1 MGTEVVCPREDAWD
15 VVVPSQRNDSDDGRG
30 DVLVLLCKDGIA
42 SRESAGEFFREEGDA
57 FAAKFDH
64 IVFGA
69 YAEDARDEGDEC
81 GEVTAS

>member
-1 MGTEVVCPREDAWD
+1 M
-15 VVVPSQRNDSDDGRG
+15 
-30 DVLVLLCKDGIA
+30 LCKDGVA
-42 SRESAGEFFREEGDA
+42 ARESAGELFGEKGNA
-57 FAAKFDH
+57 FAAEFDH